1 MTAAPTAGGVVT
13 SGVGVAGVGVGLL
26 GMFGP
31 VRVVHVGWLLPLS
44 GVHIELDRLGG
55 FFMALTGAV
64 AAPVGCYLIGYV
76 RREHLGRVPMAV
88 VPLFVAAMLLVPAAG
103 SVTTFLLAWE
113 LMAIASLILVLSE
126 HARPQVRSAGL
137 WYAVMTQLGFIAIL
151 VGLVVLAA
159 AGGSDRFA
167 GLGAV
172 CDGVRAAVFM
182 LTLVGFGSKAG
193 LVPLHAWL
201 PRAHPEAPS
210 PVSALMSAAMV
221 NLGIYGIVRFDL
233 QLLGPG
239 PRWWGLALLAVG
251 GTSALYGVLQA
262 SVAADLK
269 RLLAY
274 STTENMGLITL
285 ALGAA
290 TLFAD
295 TGAYGP
301 ASIAA
306 AAAMLHMIAHAAFK
320 SLAFM
325 AAGSVLAATGLR
337 DLDLLGGLARR
348 MPATTVFFGV
358 AALGA
363 CGLPLGAG
371 FVSEWLLVQSLI
383 HAAPGHDPIVA
394 LTTPLA
400 VGVVALA
407 TGLSV
412 AAMTKAFG
420 IGFLARPRSTQAEAA
435 REAPASMR
443 AGMAIA
449 AGACLVLAVAPLLV
463 APMVRRAAAT
473 LPAAQAVKFTGLG
486 AVVRLPAMSGSIA
499 PGVIAAAVLAAALAV
514 AVLARWRFRRRPA
527 PARLPLW
534 ACGAADLTVR
544 MQYTATSFA
553 EPLQRVFG
561 DVLRPDRHR
570 HRGHPHRR
578 VALYGRADHLPDRGR
593 RRDRTAPLYA
603 GGRGGGRHGR
613 AAAPC
618 PHRQRA
624 PLPGLRRAGRTD
636 RAGGREVNVMSYLAG
651 AAQIGGVMVG
661 APLVIGM
668 TRQVRARWEGRAG
681 AGLLQPWR
689 DLLKQLGKQQIT
701 PAGTTIVFAAAP
713 VIVAGTTLLIAA
725 IAPLVATGSPLD
737 PSADLFAVVGLLF
750 LGTVALTLAGIDTGT
765 SFGGMGASRE
775 ITIAAL
781 VEPTILLAVFAL
793 SIPAGSA
800 NLGALVASTIDHPGH
815 VVSLAGVLA
824 FVALVIVI
832 VAETG
837 RLPVDN
843 PATHLELTMVHEAM
857 VLEYAGPRLALV
869 EWAAGMRLTVLL
881 ALLANLFLPWGIA
894 GAAPTALDVLTGVV
908 AVAAKVAILAVLL
921 ATFEV
926 FLAKLRLFRV
936 PELLAGSFLLALLAV
951 TAANFFTVGA

>member
-473 LPAAQAVKFTGLG
+473 LPNT
-486 AVVRLPAMSGSIA
+486 RPRRSPSRCSGSSATCCARTPTSRSPTPPSRAIW
-499 PGVIAAAVLAAALAV
+499 LAV

-561 DVLRPDRHR
+561 DVLRPDTDIEVTHTAESRYMAER
-570 HRGHPHRR
+570 IT
-578 VALYGRADHLPDRGR
+578 Y
-593 RRDRTAPLYA
+593 RTAVADAIEQRLYTPVVGA
-603 GGRGGGRHGR
+603 V
-613 AAAPC
+613 AAMAE
-618 PHRQRA
+618 
-624 PLPGLRRAGRTD
+624 LLRRAHTGSVHR
-636 RAGGREVNVMSYLAG
+636 YLAY
-651 AAQIGGVMVG
+651 
-661 APLVIGM
+661 
-668 TRQVRARWEGRAG
+668 
-681 AGLLQPWR
+681 
-689 DLLKQLGKQQIT
+689 
-701 PAGTTIVFAAAP
+701 
-713 VIVAGTTLLIAA
+713 
-725 IAPLVATGSPLD
+725 
-737 PSADLFAVVGLLF
+737 
-750 LGTVALTLAGIDTGT
+750 
-765 SFGGMGASRE
+765 
-775 ITIAAL
+775 
-781 VEPTILLAVFAL
+781 
-793 SIPAGSA
+793 
-800 NLGALVASTIDHPGH
+800 GAL
-815 VVSLAGVLA
+815 GVL
-824 FVALVIVI
+824 IV
-832 VAETG
+832 
-837 RLPVDN
+837 L
-843 PATHLELTMVHEAM
+843 
-857 VLEYAGPRLALV
+857 
-869 EWAAGMRLTVLL
+869 
-881 ALLANLFLPWGIA
+881 
-894 GAAPTALDVLTGVV
+894 VV
-908 AVAAKVAILAVLL
+908 ARC
-921 ATFEV
+921 T
-926 FLAKLRLFRV
+926 
-936 PELLAGSFLLALLAV
+936 
-951 TAANFFTVGA
+951 

>member
-449 AGACLVLAVAPLLV
+449 AGACLVLAVAPHATIISIRQSSRAFEPVNPSSAGPNSDEKVKAGTLDSV
-463 APMVRRAAAT
+463 ARAVVHAANMGAKVINISVT
-473 LPAAQAVKFTGLG
+473 ACLPAAAPGDQRVLG
-486 AVVRLPAMSGSIA
+486 AALWY
-499 PGVIAAAVLAAALAV
+499 AA
-514 AVLARWRFRRRPA
+514 
-527 PARLPLW
+527 
-534 ACGAADLTVR
+534 TVKD
-544 MQYTATSFA
+544 A
-553 EPLQRVFG
+553 
-561 DVLRPDRHR
+561 
-570 HRGHPHRR
+570 
-578 VALYGRADHLPDRGR
+578 
-593 RRDRTAPLYA
+593 
-603 GGRGGGRHGR
+603 
-613 AAAPC
+613 
-618 PHRQRA
+618 
-624 PLPGLRRAGRTD
+624 
-636 RAGGREVNVMSYLAG
+636 
-651 AAQIGGVMVG
+651 
-661 APLVIGM
+661 
-668 TRQVRARWEGRAG
+668 
-681 AGLLQPWR
+681 
-689 DLLKQLGKQQIT
+689 
-701 PAGTTIVFAAAP
+701 
-713 VIVAGTTLLIAA
+713 VIVAAA
-725 IAPLVATGSPLD
+725 GNDGEAGCGNNPMYDPLD
-737 PSADLFAVVGLLF
+737 PSDPRDWHQVTVVSSPSWFSDYVLSVGAVDAYGAALDKSMSGPWVGVAAP
-750 LGTVALTLAGIDTGT
+750 GTHIMGLSPQGGGPVNAYPPSRPGEKNMPFWGT
-765 SFGGMGASRE
+765 SFSAAYVSGV
-775 ITIAAL
+775 AAL
-781 VEPTILLAVFAL
+781 VRAKFPELTAYQVINRIVQSAHNP
-793 SIPAGSA
+793 PAGVD
-800 NLGALVASTIDHPGH
+800 NKLGYGLVDPVAALTFNIPSGDRMAPGAQSRVITPAAPPPPPDHRARNIAIGFVGAVAT
-815 VVSLAGVLA
+815 GVLA
-824 FVALVIVI
+824 MAIG
-832 VAETG
+832 A
-837 RLPVDN
+837 RLRR
-843 PATHLELTMVHEAM
+843 A
-857 VLEYAGPRLALV
+857 R
-869 EWAAGMRLTVLL
+869 
-881 ALLANLFLPWGIA
+881 
-894 GAAPTALDVLTGVV
+894 
-908 AVAAKVAILAVLL
+908 
-921 ATFEV
+921 
-926 FLAKLRLFRV
+926 
-936 PELLAGSFLLALLAV
+936 
-951 TAANFFTVGA
+951 